1 MRGVTNAA
9 PASGLKV
16 IAEGTGS
23 TGASAQVD
31 LPSPAKLAVVTA
43 VSRSDSTSKTD
54 AALVMPGYTLFINGT
69 DTVSLSSDGET
80 LEMEYHGASFGTL
93 SYEYLALG

>member
-23 TGASAQVD
+23 TRGSAQVD
-31 LPSPAKLAVVTA
+31 LPSPAKLAVVIT
-43 VSRSDSTSKTD
+43 STSGGGTTTSS
-54 AALVMPGYTLFINGT
+54 LVIPGVTVTVGLINS
-69 DTVSLSSDGET
+69 VSLSSDGES
-80 LEMEYHGASFGTL
+80 LSIEYGGTTSNSL

>member
-16 IAEGTGS
+16 IAEGSGS
-23 TGASAQVD
+23 TRGSAQVD
-31 LPSPAKLAVVTA
+31 LPSPAKLAVVIT
-43 VSRSDSTSKTD
+43 STSGGGTINSS
-54 AALVMPGYTLFINGT
+54 LVIPGVTVTVGLINS
-69 DTVSLSSDGET
+69 VSLSSDGES
-80 LEMEYHGASFGTL
+80 LSIEYGGTTSNSL